1 MSFDA
6 SLIALLRET
15 GAFAAAEFARFDEKR
30 VEFKAENDPFSYVD
44 VEADRRLREGCER
57 LIPNSG
63 FITEE
68 LDNQAGSN
76 AYRWIID
83 PIDGTSNFT
92 HGIPHFCISLALQ
105 KHEETILG
113 YVYQPV
119 TGELFRAER
128 GQGATLNGERIFR
141 SERPEIGQAVVA
153 TGFPY
158 AVEDWVQDYLRM
170 IYAIMQRTHGLR
182 RFGSAALDL
191 AYVAAGR
198 LDAFFE
204 FNLKP
209 WDVAAGSL
217 IVQEAGGKV
226 SDFRGGEHYLFGG
239 EMLATNGYIHADLL
253 SIISESPI
261 MQRLREE

>member
-1 MSFDA
+1 MSLDA
-6 SLIALLRET
+6 PLIALLTET
-15 GAFAAAEFARFDEKR
+15 GSFAAEEFARFDHSQVQYKG
-30 VEFKAENDPFSYVD
+30 ENDPFSYVD

-57 LIPNSG
+57 LIPGAG
-63 FITEE
+63 FINEE
-68 LDNQAGSN
+68 SENQVGSN
-76 AYRWIID
+76 EYRWIID

-105 KHEETILG
+105 KAEETILG

-119 TGELFRAER
+119 TGEMFRAEK
-128 GQGATLNGERIFR
+128 GKGATLNGDRIDR
-141 SERPEIGQAVVA
+141 SARSLQEAIVA

-170 IYAIMQRTHGLR
+170 VYGIMQRTHGLR
-182 RFGSAALDL
+182 RLGSAALDL

-209 WDVAAGSL
+209 WDVAAGAL
-217 IVQEAGGKV
+217 IVQEAGGQV
-226 SDFRGGEHYLFGG
+226 SDFQGGDRYVFGG
-239 EMLATNGYIHADLL
+239 EMVATNGYIHDDML
-253 SIISESPI
+253 SIMAQSPM
-261 MQRLREE
+261 MQRLRRS

>member
-226 SDFRGGEHYLFGG
+226 SDFRGGERYLFSG